1 MCHLMSKKVSES
13 TLDYYDNNAVKFA
26 IQTVSIDM
34 HDLYELF
41 LNQLPQRSTQSV
53 LDVGCGSGRD
63 ANYFAEQGYD
73 VTAIDASAELIQWAQ
88 QHHMLSR
95 ISWVQLDF
103 SSINKQVWENKFTGI
118 WACASLL
125 HVPFFELPFVIKS
138 LLETLIDEGVMYAS
152 FKYGKGERVDEERF
166 FCDMDEARWKTIVTK
181 IPQVIEYHIWLSED
195 KRANCKDAWFNVM
208 IKRKN
213 DHIRSS
219 LE

>member
-1 MCHLMSKKVSES
+1 MTKQSFKS
-13 TLDYYDNNAVKFA
+13 TLNYYDENAVEFA
-26 IQTVSIDM
+26 CQTLSIDM

-41 LNQLPQRSTQSV
+41 INQLPQRDTQCI

-63 ANYFAEQGYD
+63 ANYFAKQGYE
-73 VTAIDASAELIQWAQ
+73 VTAIDASAELIQWAE
-88 QHHMLSR
+88 QHHMSSR
-95 ISWVQLDF
+95 ITWVHLDF
-103 SSINKQVWENKFTGI
+103 SSIEKQAWENKFTGI

-125 HVPFFELPFVIKS
+125 HVPFLELPCIIVS
-138 LLETLIDEGVMYAS
+138 LLRTLTDEGVMYLS
-152 FKYGKGERVDEERF
+152 FKYGEGERIDNERF

-219 LE
+219 LG

>member
-1 MCHLMSKKVSES
+1 MINQFSKS
-13 TLDYYDNNAVKFA
+13 TLNYYDKNAVEFA
-26 IQTVSIDM
+26 CQTVSIDM

-41 LNQLPQRSTQSV
+41 LNQLPQRSTQSI

-63 ANYFAEQGYD
+63 ANYFAKQGYN

-88 QHHMLSR
+88 QHHMSSK
-95 ISWVQLDF
+95 IDWHHLDF
-103 SSINKQVWENKFTGI
+103 SSIEKQAWENKFTGI

-125 HVPFFELPFVIKS
+125 HVPFLELPCIIVS
-138 LLETLIDEGVMYAS
+138 LLRTLTDEGVMYLS
-152 FKYGKGERVDEERF
+152 FKYGEGERIDNERF